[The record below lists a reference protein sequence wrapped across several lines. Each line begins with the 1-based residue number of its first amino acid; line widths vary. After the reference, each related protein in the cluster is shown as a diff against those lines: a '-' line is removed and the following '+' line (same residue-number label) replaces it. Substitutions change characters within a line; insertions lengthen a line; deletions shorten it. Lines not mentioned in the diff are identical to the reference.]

1 MVIYRSA
8 TFDDVEKLH
17 KLLNDYA
24 AEGLMLPRS
33 RNSIYENLRDYVVA
47 VENNHVIGCGALHF
61 VWDRLAEIRSL
72 AVDPERKTQG
82 IGRKMVEL
90 LEAEGIERGVDMFD
104 CVMPTRN
111 GRNGMLFTKD
121 GIINMRNKKWET
133 DFSPIEADGASA
145 VDTLYSKAYLRH
157 LFHAQEL
164 LAMQIASIHNLAF
177 YLWLVGEA
185 RKHIIAGDFSTWKPM
200 MVKRVSTRL

>member
-90 LEAEGIERGVDMFD
+90 LEAEGIERGVKMFFISRD
-104 CVMPTRN
+104 FLQNVIISKRRKKSSRRRFGKNVYIARN
-111 GRNGMLFTKD
+111 IRIATNWPL
-121 GIINMRNKKWET
+121 
-133 DFSPIEADGASA
+133 
-145 VDTLYSKAYLRH
+145 SKRPLIMNQA
-157 LFHAQEL
+157 
-164 LAMQIASIHNLAF
+164 
-177 YLWLVGEA
+177 
-185 RKHIIAGDFSTWKPM
+185 T
-200 MVKRVSTRL
+200 

>member
-82 IGRKMVEL
+82 IGRKWL
-90 LEAEGIERGVDMFD
+90 NCWKLKALNAE
-104 CVMPTRN
+104 
-111 GRNGMLFTKD
+111 
-121 GIINMRNKKWET
+121 
-133 DFSPIEADGASA
+133 
-145 VDTLYSKAYLRH
+145 
-157 LFHAQEL
+157 
-164 LAMQIASIHNLAF
+164 
-177 YLWLVGEA
+177 
-185 RKHIIAGDFSTWKPM
+185 
-200 MVKRVSTRL
+200 

>member
-72 AVDPERKTQG
+72 AVVLNVKHR
-82 IGRKMVEL
+82 EL
-90 LEAEGIERGVDMFD
+90 DEKWLNCWKLKALNAE
-104 CVMPTRN
+104 
-111 GRNGMLFTKD
+111 
-121 GIINMRNKKWET
+121 
-133 DFSPIEADGASA
+133 
-145 VDTLYSKAYLRH
+145 
-157 LFHAQEL
+157 
-164 LAMQIASIHNLAF
+164 
-177 YLWLVGEA
+177 
-185 RKHIIAGDFSTWKPM
+185 
-200 MVKRVSTRL
+200 